1 VLLSNEAISR
11 EVVSEFLEEAE
22 AALTAD
28 VPRLRAD
35 AQRVLRRYEGIP
47 TRVDVFEILGLH
59 GHEDTHTEFL
69 AWLLDPAASHGL
81 GDGPLRRFLA
91 LIDDRRTRE
100 LVRRQH
106 PLTAWVQT
114 QFELG
119 DAGIPDMVVAV
130 RGTPGVVIVL
140 EAKIFAQLTKRADV
154 DQTTRYADALERD
167 GVVELVVR
175 PVLPASEH
183 GTSWETVLVFLHAR
197 PDQVAEP
204 GRKEKKARYRAVSY
218 SDVEEMMGELARE
231 ADTPPSVGALLQ
243 QFRTSLLSG
252 SLGPWR
258 SLQGVA
264 RLRRALLAQRTAA
277 TSFAESDDL
286 REALRAFE
294 GSHDG

>member
-1 VLLSNEAISR
+1 MSNEGVFP
-11 EVVSEFLEEAE
+11 EVIRDFLDEAE

-28 VPRLRAD
+28 VPRLRAE
-35 AQRVLRRYEGIP
+35 AERVLRRYEGIP

-69 AWLLDPAASHGL
+69 AWLLDTAGSHGL

-100 LVRRQH
+100 LVRRRH

-119 DAGIPDMVVAV
+119 EAGIPDLVVAV
-130 RGTPGVVIVL
+130 RGTPGVVMVL
-140 EAKIFAQLTKRADV
+140 EAKIFAQLTKRADG
-154 DQTTRYADALERD
+154 DQTTRYANALEKE
-167 GVVELVVR
+167 GVVDLVVR
-175 PVLPASEH
+175 QLLPSAEH
-183 GTSWETVLVFLHAR
+183 DSAWEAVLVFLHAR

-204 GRKEKKARYRAVSY
+204 SRKDKPARYRAVSY
-218 SDVEEMMGELARE
+218 ADVEEMMGELARE

-294 GSHDG
+294 GGQDG